1 MPYGAFV
8 RRHRVPLGI
17 PKGWLAGNW
26 ESNLPVSV
34 GYAAEGI
41 DEPHVHP
48 TLTEVYLVA
57 RGTSQLRVGTETVEP
72 GPGSVVIV
80 EPGEPHT
87 FLASSPDY
95 LHFVLHLGDDT
106 RKLAVDRSQLGL

>member
-1 MPYGAFV
+1 MPYGALV
-8 RRHRVPLGI
+8 RHHRVPLGV
-17 PKGWLAGNW
+17 PKGWLADPW

-57 RGTSQLRVGTETVEP
+57 RGTSQLRFGTETVELVA
-72 GPGSVVIV
+72 GCVVIV
-80 EPGEPHT
+80 EPGEAHT

-95 LHFVLHLGDDT
+95 LHFVLHLGDDI
-106 RKLAVDRSQLGL
+106 RKLAVDRSQLGP